1 MGVGWVWYWTV
12 QLQGSFKQAA
22 GRAKQKLLLQHMLL
36 IVLRKNSEVENQKFG
51 LGNFTIK

>member
-1 MGVGWVWYWTV
+1 MGVVLDSTATREFQTSGW
-12 QLQGSFKQAA
+12 SSKA
-22 GRAKQKLLLQHMLL
+22 KLLLQHMLL